1 MLEELEDMNCFTKD
15 MYKFLDYLSEDEE
28 YEVRVKVSEILVLSN
43 DVEGDNILIK
53 LLKDKEEL
61 VRVNACDSLCNSSS
75 NDVIYHL
82 KDRILKDKSSLV
94 KGQAILSLV
103 DIFVTLNNNLSE
115 HIEFLKHILK
125 KQNTQWVRINIYKAL
140 YILGDKA
147 YLNTLVSELENRY
160 YRNRCAVVNILG
172 ELISNESREIIERA
186 LIKRLKIEKSF
197 AVKSGIEKLLDYTI
211 L

>member
-94 KGQAILSLV
+94 KG
-103 DIFVTLNNNLSE
+103 
-115 HIEFLKHILK
+115 
-125 KQNTQWVRINIYKAL
+125 
-140 YILGDKA
+140 
-147 YLNTLVSELENRY
+147 
-160 YRNRCAVVNILG
+160 
-172 ELISNESREIIERA
+172 
-186 LIKRLKIEKSF
+186 
-197 AVKSGIEKLLDYTI
+197 
-211 L
+211 